1 MPTDDDSADPR
12 VNETLRFLLLAPVG
26 ILLGY
31 GVWSLFLPAELGLDS
46 VLDPFT
52 FVFLLFAV
60 LVTVL
65 AFASART

>member
-31 GVWSLFLPAELGLDS
+31 GLWSLFFADELGFGLL
-46 VLDPFT
+46 LDPFR
-52 FVFLLFAV
+52 FVFFLFAV
-60 LVTVL
+60 LVAVL
-65 AFASART
+65 AFAFART